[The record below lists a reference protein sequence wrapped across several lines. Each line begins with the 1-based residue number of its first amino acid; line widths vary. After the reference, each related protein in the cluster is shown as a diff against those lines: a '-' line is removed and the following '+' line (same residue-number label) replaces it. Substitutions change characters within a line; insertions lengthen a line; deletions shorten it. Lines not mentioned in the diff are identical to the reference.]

1 VSTVSAENQIAI
13 PQTED
18 TSGGLDMLGFLRRRK
33 SFIFLF
39 AALGTGVG
47 YMLLQRQVPQYR
59 SEAMVQ
65 VIHRAGDARVRSMM
79 AEKDLT
85 DANFVLRSE
94 RTLQKA
100 WQKHSLNS
108 RPSLSGLSEDDA
120 INVIAGMLSVT
131 PRSANVLTIA
141 CTGGNPEDIRDIA
154 NAAADE
160 YVEAQRENYKD
171 ASEEVKGILSRA
183 RDELHEQL
191 KEAEQEYA
199 RFREGSNLTTD
210 GENPHR
216 IRARAAEQQVA
227 SYELEKTIMKAEL
240 NAIHEAIQKGGA
252 REAILLL
259 IGKKDENG
267 STAAVAGG
275 GVGVSG
281 DPTTQALFPLM
292 LEEAQLATELGA
304 GHPKLKMI
312 QLKMQMIRDHMK
324 EMAGLEKDPNVPE
337 EKPTD
342 FLTLYL
348 KSMEQQ
354 LQILERQQQEV
365 QVLATNDDAL
375 ARKLMLE
382 EIEDKHKKANIER
395 LGQLFNN
402 TSQAISEVHM
412 NAGMGGVT
420 ALVLQRARTGIKISP
435 IMERFLGMGAL
446 MGAMA
451 GLGIAYLIEM
461 ADRSFRKPE
470 DIIREFGVPIMGHI
484 PFMTEQRMKISADGN
499 KFDRS
504 AITVHLPRSRPAE
517 AFRAIRTA
525 VCFSAM
531 AGEHRVISV
540 TSPAAGDGKS
550 TLALNLAV
558 SLAQSGKRTV
568 LLESDL
574 RRPKVHKLT
583 GVDNKVGVVDV
594 LRGTAELEAA
604 VQSTQVPDLFIIP
617 CGSRPKDP
625 AELLARPEYETLLE
639 DLRSRFDYVIVDT
652 PPILAVTD
660 PAGVAARVD
669 GVIVCMRLSRHTR
682 DLGKRTI
689 DSLRDIGATVSG
701 VVINGVEERDAYG
714 YGNYRYSDYRYYY
727 KSYNYKYGYGY
738 GRYGSYNS
746 YTSKD
751 GSEYFPDENQTGGV
765 ATSGS
770 AQLQAIASKS
780 ETAEEGEKA

>member
-1 VSTVSAENQIAI
+1 
-13 PQTED
+13 
-18 TSGGLDMLGFLRRRK
+18 
-33 SFIFLF
+33 
-39 AALGTGVG
+39 
-47 YMLLQRQVPQYR
+47 
-59 SEAMVQ
+59 
-65 VIHRAGDARVRSMM
+65 
-79 AEKDLT
+79 
-85 DANFVLRSE
+85 
-94 RTLQKA
+94 
-100 WQKHSLNS
+100 
-108 RPSLSGLSEDDA
+108 
-120 INVIAGMLSVT
+120 
-131 PRSANVLTIA
+131 
-141 CTGGNPEDIRDIA
+141 
-154 NAAADE
+154 
-160 YVEAQRENYKD
+160 
-171 ASEEVKGILSRA
+171 
-183 RDELHEQL
+183 
-191 KEAEQEYA
+191 
-199 RFREGSNLTTD
+199 
-210 GENPHR
+210 
-216 IRARAAEQQVA
+216 
-227 SYELEKTIMKAEL
+227 
-240 NAIHEAIQKGGA
+240 
-252 REAILLL
+252 
-259 IGKKDENG
+259 
-267 STAAVAGG
+267 
-275 GVGVSG
+275 
-281 DPTTQALFPLM
+281 
-292 LEEAQLATELGA
+292 
-304 GHPKLKMI
+304 MI
-312 QLKMQMIRDHMK
+312 QLKMQMIRDHIK
-324 EMAGLEKDPNVPE
+324 EMAGLEKEGAEPAD
-337 EKPTD
+337 KPTD

-348 KSMEQQ
+348 RSMEQQ
-354 LQILERQQQEV
+354 LAILERQQQEV
-365 QVLATNDDAL
+365 QVLASNDDAL

-382 EIEDKHKKANIER
+382 EIEDKHKKANIDR
-395 LGQLFNN
+395 LGLLFNN
-402 TSQAISEVHM
+402 TSQAISEVHL

-420 ALVLQRARTGIKISP
+420 ALVLQHARTGVKISP

-446 MGAMA
+446 LGAMA

-531 AGEHRVISV
+531 AGERRVISV

-583 GVDNKVGVVDV
+583 GVDNKVGIVDL
-594 LRGTAELEAA
+594 LRNGAEIEAA
-604 VQSTQVPDLFIIP
+604 VQGTQVPDLFIIP

-625 AELLARPEYETLLE
+625 AELLARPEYERLLE

-738 GRYGSYNS
+738 GRYGSYNA

-765 ATSGS
+765 ATAGS

-780 ETAEEGEKA
+780 EPAEPNQQEQST

>member
-1 VSTVSAENQIAI
+1 MSTVSAENQIAI

-18 TSGGLDMLGFLRRRK
+18 NSGGLDLLGFLRRRK
-33 SFIFLF
+33 SFIILF
-39 AALGTGVG
+39 AGLGTGVG

-85 DANFVLRSE
+85 DANYVLRSE
-94 RTLQKA
+94 RTLQAA
-100 WQKHSLNS
+100 WKNHSLNS
-108 RPSLSGLSEDDA
+108 RPSLSGLSEEEA
-120 INVIAGMLSVT
+120 INRLSSMLSVT

-141 CTGGNPEDIRDIA
+141 ATGSNPEDIRDIA
-154 NAAADE
+154 NAAAEE
-160 YVEAQRENYKD
+160 YVATQKENYQD
-171 ASEEVKGILSRA
+171 ASEEVKVILSRA

-191 KEAEQEYA
+191 KSAEQEYA
-199 RFREGSNLTTD
+199 KFREGSNLTTD

-216 IRARAAEQQVA
+216 IRARAAESRVSA
-227 SYELEKTIMKAEL
+227 YELEKTVMRAEL
-240 NAIHEAIQKGGA
+240 NALVEAVEKGGA
-252 REAILLL
+252 REAILML
-259 IGKKDENG
+259 IGKQDGTNT
-267 STAAVAGG
+267 SAVGKVA
-275 GVGVSG
+275 G
-281 DPTTQALFPLM
+281 DPTAQAIFPLM
-292 LEEAQLATELGA
+292 LEEAQLATELGP
-304 GHPKLKMI
+304 GHPKLKII
-312 QLKMQMIRDHMK
+312 QMKMQMIRDHMK
-324 EMAGLEKDPNVPE
+324 QMAGLDSAVEPE

-348 KSMEQQ
+348 RSLEQQ
-354 LQILERQQQEV
+354 LQIIERQQQEV
-365 QVLATNDDAL
+365 QVLASNDDAL

-382 EIEDKHKKANIER
+382 EIEDKHKKANIDR
-395 LGQLFNN
+395 LGLLFNN

-420 ALVLQRARTGIKISP
+420 ALVLQHARTGIKISP

-446 MGAMA
+446 LGAMA

-484 PFMTEQRMKISADGN
+484 PFMTEQRMKISGDGN

-583 GVDNKVGVVDV
+583 GVENKVGVVDV
-594 LRGTAELEAA
+594 LRGTAEIESA
-604 VQSTQVPDLFIIP
+604 VQTTQVPDLFIIP

-765 ATSGS
+765 ATAGS
-770 AQLQAIASKS
+770 AQLQAIASKAES
-780 ETAEEGEKA
+780 AEEGDKA

>member
-1 VSTVSAENQIAI
+1 VSTISTDNQIAI

-18 TSGGLDMLGFLRRRK
+18 TSGGLDLLGFLRRRK
-33 SFIFLF
+33 GFIFLF
-39 AALGTGVG
+39 SVLGVVAG

-94 RTLQKA
+94 RTLSKA

-108 RPSLSGLSEDDA
+108 RPSLSGMSEEDA
-120 INVIAGMLSVT
+120 VNAIAGMLSVT

-154 NAAADE
+154 NAAAEE

-191 KEAEQEYA
+191 KTAEQEYA
-199 RFREGSNLTTD
+199 KFREGSNLTTD

-216 IRARAAEQQVA
+216 IRARAAEGKVSA
-227 SYELEKTIMKAEL
+227 YELEKTVMRAEL
-240 NAIHEAIQKGGA
+240 NALVEAMNKGGT
-252 REAILLL
+252 REAILML
-259 IGKKDENG
+259 IGKQEGGNN
-267 STAAVAGG
+267 SAVGKVA
-275 GVGVSG
+275 G
-281 DPTTQALFPLM
+281 DPTAQAIFPLM
-292 LEEAQLATELGA
+292 LEEAQLATELGP

-312 QLKMQMIRDHMK
+312 QMKMQMIRDHMK
-324 EMAGLEKDPNVPE
+324 EMAGLQEQE
-337 EKPTD
+337 SQSETEKPMD

-348 KSMEQQ
+348 KSIEQQ
-354 LQILERQQQEV
+354 LQIIERQQQEV

-382 EIEDKHKKANIER
+382 EIEDKHKKANIDR
-395 LGQLFNN
+395 LGLLFNN
-402 TSQAISEVHM
+402 TSQAISEVHL

-420 ALVLQRARTGIKISP
+420 ALVLQRARTGSKISP

-446 MGAMA
+446 LGAMA
-451 GLGIAYLIEM
+451 GLGIAYLVEM

-583 GVDNKVGVVDV
+583 GADNKIGVVDV
-594 LRGTAELEAA
+594 LRGSASLDEAA
-604 VQSTQVPDLFIIP
+604 QSSQVPDLFIIT

-625 AELLARPEYETLLE
+625 AELLARPEYEKLLE
-639 DLRSRFDYVIVDT
+639 DLRGRFDYVIVDT

-751 GSEYFPDENQTGGV
+751 GSEYFPDENKVGGV
-765 ATSGS
+765 GTGGS
-770 AQLQAIASKS
+770 AQLQAIASS
-780 ETAEEGEKA
+780 TEGDGDREGEVEKA

>member
-1 VSTVSAENQIAI
+1 MSTVSAENQISM

-18 TSGGLDMLGFLRRRK
+18 NSGGLDLLGFLRRRK
-33 SFIFLF
+33 SFIILF
-39 AALGTGVG
+39 AGLGTGVG

-85 DANFVLRSE
+85 DANYVLRSE
-94 RTLQKA
+94 RTLQAA
-100 WQKHSLNS
+100 WKNHSLNS
-108 RPSLSGLSEDDA
+108 RPSLSGLSEEEA
-120 INVIAGMLSVT
+120 INRLSSMLSVT

-141 CTGGNPEDIRDIA
+141 ATGSNPEDIRDIA
-154 NAAADE
+154 NAAAEE
-160 YVEAQRENYKD
+160 YVATQKENYQD
-171 ASEEVKGILSRA
+171 ASEEVKVILSRA

-191 KEAEQEYA
+191 KSAEQEYA
-199 RFREGSNLTTD
+199 KFREGSNLTTD

-216 IRARAAEQQVA
+216 IRARAAESRVSA
-227 SYELEKTIMKAEL
+227 YELEKTVMRAEL
-240 NAIHEAIQKGGA
+240 NALVEAVEKGGA
-252 REAILLL
+252 REAILML
-259 IGKKDENG
+259 IGKQDGTNT
-267 STAAVAGG
+267 SAVGKVA
-275 GVGVSG
+275 G
-281 DPTTQALFPLM
+281 DPTAQAIFPLM
-292 LEEAQLATELGA
+292 LEEAQLATELGP
-304 GHPKLKMI
+304 GHPKLKII
-312 QLKMQMIRDHMK
+312 QMKMQMIRDHMK
-324 EMAGLEKDPNVPE
+324 QMAGLDSAVEPE

-348 KSMEQQ
+348 RSLEQQ
-354 LQILERQQQEV
+354 LQIIERQQQEV
-365 QVLATNDDAL
+365 QVLASNDDAL

-382 EIEDKHKKANIER
+382 EIEDKHKKANIDR
-395 LGQLFNN
+395 LGLLFNN

-420 ALVLQRARTGIKISP
+420 ALVLQHARTGIKISP

-446 MGAMA
+446 LGAMA

-594 LRGTAELEAA
+594 LRGTAEIESA
-604 VQSTQVPDLFIIP
+604 VQTTQVPDLFIIP

-765 ATSGS
+765 ATAGS

-780 ETAEEGEKA
+780 ESAEEGDKA

>member
-1 VSTVSAENQIAI
+1 MSTVSAENQIAI

-216 IRARAAEQQVA
+216 IRARAAESKV
-227 SYELEKTIMKAEL
+227 SEYELEKTVMRAEL
-240 NAIHEAIQKGGA
+240 NALIEAINKGGA
-252 REAILLL
+252 REAILML
-259 IGKKDENG
+259 IGKQDGGNNSVVGK
-267 STAAVAGG
+267 VA
-275 GVGVSG
+275 G
-281 DPTTQALFPLM
+281 DPTAQAIFPLM
-292 LEEAQLATELGA
+292 LEEAQLATELGP
-304 GHPKLKMI
+304 GHPKLKII
-312 QLKMQMIRDHMK
+312 QMKMQMIRDHMK
-324 EMAGLEKDPNVPE
+324 EMAGLQEKE
-337 EKPTD
+337 SQGEAEQPTD
-342 FLTLYL
+342 FLTMYL
-348 KSMEQQ
+348 KSIEQQ
-354 LQILERQQQEV
+354 LQIIERQQQEV

-382 EIEDKHKKANIER
+382 EIEDKHKKANIDR
-395 LGQLFNN
+395 LGALFNN

-420 ALVLQRARTGIKISP
+420 ALVLKRARTGIKISP

-594 LRGTAELEAA
+594 LRGTVDIESS
-604 VQSTQVPDLFIIP
+604 VQATQVPDLFIIP

-765 ATSGS
+765 ATAGS
-770 AQLQAIASKS
+770 AQLQAIASKAES
-780 ETAEEGEKA
+780 AEEGDKA